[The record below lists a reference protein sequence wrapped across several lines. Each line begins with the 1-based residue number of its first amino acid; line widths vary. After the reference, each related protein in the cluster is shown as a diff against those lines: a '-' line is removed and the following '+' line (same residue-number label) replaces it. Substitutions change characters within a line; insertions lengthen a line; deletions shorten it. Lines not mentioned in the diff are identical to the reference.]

1 MLKDHFFTIE
11 EKTQTPKEWEYR
23 ISLDASHPIY
33 QAHFPKNPVTPG
45 VCIIQMIKEIASD
58 CCSKVFFIR
67 IIKNVKFLSVLNPLL
82 NKEVLVRF
90 TCKLNENGWYVVS
103 AVISKDGL
111 IFSKVNLHLEEVGE
125 ANG

>member
-1 MLKDHFFTIE
+1 MLRDHFFIIGE
-11 EKTQTPKEWEYR
+11 RAQTETGWEYC

-58 CCSKVFFIR
+58 CCSKAFFIR
-67 IIKNVKFLSVLNPLL
+67 MIKNVKFLSVLNPLTH
-82 NKEVLVRF
+82 KEVTVRF
-90 TCKLNENGWYVVS
+90 TCNFNENGRYGVS
-103 AVISKDGL
+103 AVICKDDL
-111 IFSKVNLHLEEVGE
+111 VFSKVNLQLEEVKT